1 MHMIADGTL
10 NWFAS
15 DNECEL
21 HYLAAIFNAPALAE
35 FFNRACRYSDRHFQM
50 LPVQNLPIPAYDGG
64 NAHHAELAA
73 QSQAAHRR
81 VAALVAERQSAR
93 RRTSRNDVLRDTGLQ
108 TILAEI
114 DAGVRA
120 ILPDYCS

>member
-1 MHMIADGTL
+1 
-10 NWFAS
+10 
-15 DNECEL
+15 
-21 HYLAAIFNAPALAE
+21 
-35 FFNRACRYSDRHFQM
+35 M

-81 VAALVAERQSAR
+81 VAALVSERQSGGR
-93 RRTSRNDVLRDTGLQ
+93 GRRTSRNDVLRDAAIQ
-108 TILAEI
+108 PILSSI
-114 DAGVRA
+114 DESVRA